1 MEYYSSAYSLS
12 LADPIGAQPIEAA
25 LAWLQGTLLGTV
37 ATTVAVMAV
46 ASVGFALLTGRLE
59 VRRGLTTITGCF
71 VLFGASS
78 IATALRDLVADG
90 GDAPLYVPP
99 STPLTLPEPIAPGP
113 GTRDPYAGA
122 SVPSGY

>member
-1 MEYYSSAYSLS
+1 MEDYSSAYASSLGS
-12 LADPIGAQPIEAA
+12 PEGAQPVAAA
-25 LAWLQGTLLGTV
+25 LAWLQGTMLGTV

-78 IATALRDLVADG
+78 IATGLRALANE
-90 GDAPLYVPP
+90 DANTPLYVSP
-99 STPLTLPEPIAPGP
+99 TAPLVVSAPERTDAGV
-113 GTRDPYAGA
+113 RDPYAGA